1 MDDTSRFN
9 RLLKL
14 EDIFFFNSLP
24 SPLLQHLVPSTML
37 ILDKNYF
44 NKKRNIKNHLRDSFK
59 NYNCNNYPERE
70 MQKATETRDTM
81 IIEKLAD
88 REFFCL

>member
-1 MDDTSRFN
+1 
-9 RLLKL
+9 
-14 EDIFFFNSLP
+14 
-24 SPLLQHLVPSTML
+24 ML

-59 NYNCNNYPERE
+59 NYNFAKKKETNIPVKKQLSRTRNAKSHGEIR
-70 MQKATETRDTM
+70 ETRDTM